1 MKALV
6 LDNYNELNY
15 RDFPKPEFLPNE
27 VLIRVRACGI
37 CGSDVL
43 GMDGSTGR
51 RQPPLIMGHE
61 ASGEI
66 AELGS
71 EVINWKIGD
80 RVTFDSTIYP
90 LDDWFTRK
98 GHYNLSDNRKVL
110 GVSPLE
116 YKKHGAFA
124 EFVSVPAHIL
134 YKIPDMVSFEQAA
147 MVEPVAVAAHA
158 VHISKIQVGSS
169 AVVVG
174 VGMIGVFLVKLL
186 QIAGASPII
195 AVDLDENK
203 LELAKAF
210 GADYTFKSS
219 DIDLQKK
226 ISDCTKNRGADFGFE
241 AVGISETVNICVN
254 SLRKGGTAVL
264 VGNLKPEV
272 TIPLQK
278 IVTTE
283 LSLLGSC
290 AINGEYEM
298 VLDLLASGKIDVD
311 KMISAVAP
319 LSEGADWFKR
329 LYAREP
335 GLNKVIL
342 VP

>member
-6 LDNYNELNY
+6 LDKYNELNY
-15 RDFPKPEFLPNE
+15 RDFPKPEFSPNE

-37 CGSDVL
+37 CGSDVH

-158 VHISKIQVGSS
+158 VHVSKIQVGSS

-174 VGMIGVFLVKLL
+174 VGMIGAFLVKLL

-219 DIDLQKK
+219 DIDLQTK
-226 ISDCTKNRGADFGFE
+226 ISDCTKNRGTDFSFE